1 MEWSPSNAWFRDWSC
16 YRTPHR
22 TGHSLAIRIDVVDGM
37 ASVFNALAAVLK
49 NRSHRINERKIMIPN
64 LLGATQEY
72 WRKLDEI
79 EASYQRGELAIEEVN
94 SQVATLM
101 TELAKERRQTLSIVE
116 QAFQQLLNNQRET
129 LIGLSLIVLTTYL
142 WLSTRSFL

>member
-1 MEWSPSNAWFRDWSC
+1 
-16 YRTPHR
+16 
-22 TGHSLAIRIDVVDGM
+22 
-37 ASVFNALAAVLK
+37 
-49 NRSHRINERKIMIPN
+49 MIPN

-129 LIGLSLIVLTTYL
+129 LIGLSLIVLTTYF